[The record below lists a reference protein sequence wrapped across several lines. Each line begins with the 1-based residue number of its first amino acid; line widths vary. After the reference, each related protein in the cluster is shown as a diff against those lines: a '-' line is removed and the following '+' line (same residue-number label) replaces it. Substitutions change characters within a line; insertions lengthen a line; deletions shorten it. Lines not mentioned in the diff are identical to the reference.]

1 MANPNKP
8 DQPKGVQSAG
18 EEKGSVGKPGG
29 GENYTFRCSDMGFN
43 DCPWQTQ
50 GASQEEV
57 MRSAEQHGREQ
68 HRISNMDE
76 GTRNR
81 LRNNIHRAA

>member
-18 EEKGSVGKPGG
+18 GQSGTSGQAGSR
-29 GENYTFRCSDMGFN
+29 ENYTFRCSDMGFN

-57 MRSAEQHGREQ
+57 MRVAEQHGREQ
-68 HRISNMDE
+68 HRITSMDE
-76 GTRNR
+76 NTRNK
-81 LRNNIHRAA
+81 LRDNIRRAA